1 MAKKVEKVLN
11 EVVNPGTQGFG
22 SRDFHSTK
30 TEEVVVAPQE
40 VVAPV
45 VEEEITE

>member
-1 MAKKVEKVLN
+1 MAKKVEKVL
-11 EVVNPGTQGFG
+11 EDAVVNPGTQGFG

-30 TEEVVVAPQE
+30 EEVVAPQE

-45 VEEEITE
+45 VEEEITK